1 MGALALLR
9 GERYAANPGNEFS
22 AEARPMGVAPAGGP
36 STGGMPQAQPEQPSQ
51 SNALALVPD
60 NEEETMPQA
69 MPTQAMGQPTAMT
82 VASPED
88 QQPQYPEWFDDE
100 QKKLYERG
108 KRIRQNYQRAVDLRR
123 QRRRAD
129 REYSKLYNSFEKNKE
144 AHDRLEHFQK
154 EYPDMFRPDD
164 PRTLGMIRQQMMH
177 LNEAKVTRDKLV
189 KMLQQNGV
197 KLGPK
202 GQIPDSLYG
211 DADDEDRKF
220 DQFAKQ
226 GLMDAMFSRD
236 DDY

>member
-9 GERYAANPGNEFS
+9 GERYAVNPGDEFS
-22 AEARPMGVAPAGGP
+22 AEARPMGGP
-36 STGGMPQAQPEQPSQ
+36 PMGAMPQTQPEKTSQP
-51 SNALALVPD
+51 NALALVPD
-60 NEEETMPQA
+60 GGEETMPQS
-69 MPTQAMGQPTAMT
+69 MPSQTMGQPTAMT
-82 VASPED
+82 VAASPAQ
-88 QQPQYPEWFDDE
+88 QQPQYPEWFDEE